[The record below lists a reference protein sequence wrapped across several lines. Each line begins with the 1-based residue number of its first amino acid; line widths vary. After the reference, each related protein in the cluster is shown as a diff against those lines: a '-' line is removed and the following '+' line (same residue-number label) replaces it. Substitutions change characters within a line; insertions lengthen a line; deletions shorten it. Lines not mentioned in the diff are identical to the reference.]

1 VIEGKKAIE
10 EEIKGLAN
18 FVNFVRQKEKERE
31 SESVIKSLIEKNE
44 TPHLWSLTSGW
55 VHNIDEL
62 RFTVVTSDGEEIKC
76 PQDLNHEDL
85 KYGKT
90 QHTGIGVAEFLA
102 GLIKEGKEIKEIKV
116 YMEDTHDQPNDY
128 RNRYIVKNYQAPFSP
143 VLKDTLVKVLKKIV
157 CQQGT
162 VAYRR

>member
-1 VIEGKKAIE
+1 MEIE
-10 EEIKGLAN
+10 EEIKQLAN
-18 FVNFVRQKEKERE
+18 FANFIRQKEKERE
-31 SESVIKSLIEKNE
+31 SESVIKALIEKNE
-44 TPHLWSLTSGW
+44 TPHLWSLTSAW

-62 RFTVVTSDGEEIKC
+62 RFTVVTSNGEEIKC

-102 GLIKEGKEIKEIKV
+102 RLIGEGKEITEIKV
-116 YMEDTHDQPNDY
+116 YMEDTHSQPNDY
-128 RNRYIVKNYQAPFSP
+128 RNRHIVKNYQAPFSP

-157 CQQGT
+157 CQ
-162 VAYRR
+162 